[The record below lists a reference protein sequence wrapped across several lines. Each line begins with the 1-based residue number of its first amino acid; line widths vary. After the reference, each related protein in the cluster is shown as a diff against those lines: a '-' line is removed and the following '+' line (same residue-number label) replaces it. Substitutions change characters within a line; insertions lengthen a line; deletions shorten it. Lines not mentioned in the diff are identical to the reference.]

1 MCADLRTGEASIY
14 NLTDL
19 QVMDSS
25 GSQSPVQTL
34 TGTPI
39 YMAIDVLMGQ
49 SSTPSTDLES
59 LFYTILAVCVGG
71 RHSDRGAGFANAPKV
86 AAKLRRGG
94 MLAPELEELQ
104 YAPQDKHAFLETL
117 HNVFF
122 PFATPKK
129 GKAPSRFHCN
139 DVSTEDVQEACR
151 HFMSPSV

>member
-1 MCADLRTGEASIY
+1 MCADLRTGEASPY
-14 NLTDL
+14 NLIDL

-34 TGTPI
+34 TGTPL

-59 LFYTILAVCVGG
+59 LFYTILAVCTGG
-71 RHSDRGAGFANAPKV
+71 RHRDRDAGFANAPKV
-86 AAKLRRGG
+86 AAKLRRGD

-104 YAPQDKHAFLETL
+104 YAPQDKRAFLETL
-117 HNVFF
+117 HDVFF

-139 DVSTEDVQEACR
+139 DVLPDDVKEACQQ
-151 HFMSPSV
+151 FISLSV